1 MKKTRV
7 SLTEIKGTRP
17 KQSHTSKQKKPTPT
31 NPRIMRKKFSVNLV
45 STRSVKEQKAKKKTL
60 EEQSVPAKEIDQE
73 TSDQSIN
80 GIERKT
86 TESTP
91 MPNTVEQEKNIIEFS
106 PIGIKKRQPTHQRQ

>member
-7 SLTEIKGTRP
+7 SLIERKGTGP
-17 KQSHTSKQKKPTPT
+17 KQSHTSMQKKPTPT
-31 NPRIMRKKFSVNLV
+31 NPRIMRKKFSVIMV